1 MVRDRQNCF
10 SLISDA
16 GDAERPRPA
25 RPLPNDTHLLDAYSQ
40 AVINVVQTVA
50 PAVIRVGPV
59 GEQRGGSGS
68 GFIITPD
75 GFAVTNSHV
84 VDGRPRLTA
93 ETDEGDRVSADVVGD
108 DPATDLALLRLA
120 GRDLPFTELG
130 DSNLL
135 QVGLL
140 VIAMGS
146 PLGLQST
153 VSTGVVSAMGRSMR
167 GRDGRLIENVVQH
180 AAPINPG
187 NSGGPL
193 VDSRGRVVG
202 VNTAI
207 IAFAQGLGFAIPSN
221 TVTWVTGEFLQ
232 HGHVRRRQLG
242 IAAAVVHLSRATVR
256 QFDLLADT
264 AVEVRQVQPG
274 SVADAAGLKS
284 GDLLVS
290 LSGRIV
296 ANVDDIH
303 RLLALPT
310 EDASLEAHVIRGGRQ
325 LSLPVNW

>member
-1 MVRDRQNCF
+1 V
-10 SLISDA
+10 
-16 GDAERPRPA
+16 
-25 RPLPNDTHLLDAYSQ
+25 
-40 AVINVVQTVA
+40 VNVVQTVA
-50 PAVIRVGPV
+50 PAVIRVSPIGQ
-59 GEQRGGSGS
+59 QRGGSGS
-68 GFIITPD
+68 GFVITPD

-84 VDGRPRLTA
+84 VDGRTQLTA
-93 ETDEGDRVSADVVGD
+93 ETDDGDRVTADVVGD
-108 DPATDLALLRLA
+108 DPATDLAVLRLA
-120 GRDLPFTELG
+120 GRDLPFTEIG
-130 DSNLL
+130 DSGAL
-135 QVGLL
+135 QVGQL
-140 VIAMGS
+140 VIALGS

-153 VSTGVVSAMGRSMR
+153 VSTGVVSAVGRSMR

-221 TVTWVTGEFLQ
+221 TVTWVTGEILQ

-242 IAAAVVHLSRATVR
+242 IVAAVVPLTRAMVR

-264 AVEVRQVQPG
+264 AVEVRQVQRG
-274 SVADAAGLKS
+274 GVADAAGFQS
-284 GDLLVS
+284 GDLLVA

-310 EDASLEAHVIRGGRQ
+310 TDASLVAHVIRGGRQ
-325 LSLPVNW
+325 LSMRVSW